1 MNADYTL
8 AVEAATA
15 RGTVA
20 LLRGLELVVAR
31 EVMMRADDEERLLP
45 AVAACCDEAGVAPR
59 DVARVV
65 CGAGPGSFTS
75 LRIAASIAKGT
86 ATAIGCDLHAISSL
100 ALTVAASVAVLPK
113 GKYLSVLDAY
123 RNEFFAL
130 AVEITPGGALR
141 FTDRVRIVTAAEID
155 SIAADAGARLIGPQ
169 QEIDAWPRAE
179 GVTALLTDVLAAGP
193 VNLVS
198 WEPNY
203 GRAPEAQVRWERA
216 HGQSLP
222 LQA

>member
-1 MNADYTL
+1 MKGDYTL
-8 AVEAATA
+8 ALEAATP
-15 RGTVA
+15 RGSVA
-20 LLRGLELVVAR
+20 LLRGLEVLVAR
-31 EVMMRADDEERLLP
+31 EVMMRADDEERLMP

-59 DVARVV
+59 DLARVV

-86 ATAIGCDLHAISSL
+86 AAAIGCDLHAVSSL
-100 ALTVAASVAVLPK
+100 ALTVAANVAVLPK
-113 GKYLSVLDAY
+113 GRFLSVLDAY
-123 RNEFFAL
+123 RNELFAL
-130 AVEITPGGALR
+130 EVELTPGGEVR
-141 FTDRVRIVTAAEID
+141 FTDTVRIVPAGALQ
-155 SIAADAGARLIGPQ
+155 SIATEAGARVVGPAQ
-169 QEIDAWPRAE
+169 DLDAWPRAE
-179 GVTALLTDVLAAGP
+179 GVSALLTDVLARGP
-193 VNLVS
+193 VDLVS

>member
-1 MNADYTL
+1 MKADYTL
-8 AVEAATA
+8 AVEAATS
-15 RGTVA
+15 RGSVA
-20 LLRGLELVVAR
+20 LLRGLAVVVAK
-31 EVMMRADDEERLLP
+31 EVMMRADDQERLLP

-59 DVARVV
+59 DLARVV

-86 ATAIGCDLHAISSL
+86 VSATGCGLHAVSSL

-123 RNEFFAL
+123 RNELFAL
-130 AVEITPGGALR
+130 DVEITPGGEVR
-141 FTDRVRIVTAAEID
+141 FTDNARIVAAADVDSVAAE
-155 SIAADAGARLIGPQ
+155 AGARVIGPD
-169 QEIDAWPRAE
+169 QELDAWPRAE
-179 GVTALLTDVLAAGP
+179 GVAALLTDVLVAGP
-193 VNLVS
+193 VDLVS

-222 LQA
+222 VQA

>member
-1 MNADYTL
+1 MKADYTL
-8 AVEAATA
+8 AVEAATS
-15 RGTVA
+15 RGSVA
-20 LLRGLELVVAR
+20 LLRGLEVVVAK
-31 EVMMRADDEERLLP
+31 EVMMRADDQERLLP

-59 DVARVV
+59 DLARVV

-86 ATAIGCDLHAISSL
+86 VSATGCGLHAVSSL

-123 RNEFFAL
+123 RNELFAL
-130 AVEITPGGALR
+130 DVEITPGGEVR
-141 FTDRVRIVTAAEID
+141 FTDNARIVAAADVDSVAAE
-155 SIAADAGARLIGPQ
+155 AGARVIGPD
-169 QEIDAWPRAE
+169 QELDAWPRAE
-179 GVTALLTDVLAAGP
+179 GVAALLTDVLVAGP
-193 VNLVS
+193 VDLVS

-222 LQA
+222 VQA